1 MKKILIVF
9 SIIIGLTNCQLV
21 DVLEQDPMYELDLEN
36 AITSPEMAELA
47 LTGTYGCLPAK
58 STNYTFA
65 TLSGSFMSGAL
76 LRQNFITSGVSIY
89 YSENYLPTL
98 SYSTFGDEER
108 GCDYEVIKNVNY

>member
-58 STNYTFA
+58 V
-65 TLSGSFMSGAL
+65 
-76 LRQNFITSGVSIY
+76 RIIR
-89 YSENYLPTL
+89 LPH
-98 SYSTFGDEER
+98 
-108 GCDYEVIKNVNY
+108 

>member
-47 LTGTYGCLPAK
+47 LTGTYVYRQKVQITRLPH
-58 STNYTFA
+58 
-65 TLSGSFMSGAL
+65 
-76 LRQNFITSGVSIY
+76 
-89 YSENYLPTL
+89 
-98 SYSTFGDEER
+98 
-108 GCDYEVIKNVNY
+108 

>member
-47 LTGTYGCLPAK
+47 LTGTYACLPAK

-76 LRQNFITSGVSIY
+76 LRQNFITSGVAIY

-98 SYSTFGDEER
+98 SYSTFGDEEW
-108 GCDYEVIKNVNY
+108 GCD

>member
-47 LTGTYGCLPAK
+47 LTGT
-58 STNYTFA
+58 
-65 TLSGSFMSGAL
+65 
-76 LRQNFITSGVSIY
+76 
-89 YSENYLPTL
+89 
-98 SYSTFGDEER
+98 
-108 GCDYEVIKNVNY
+108 